1 MKVIFL
7 DIDGVINSERSFLG
21 SMHRLDVVHLDDYMD
36 DESYTQRLARITRDP
51 IACGLINRILKRVNA
66 HIVLSST
73 HRKHFKD
80 EHFKDEATKLKK
92 IQEYLSVLG
101 IDGTRCI
108 GWTPSLRKNR
118 GEEIKHWI
126 YEHPEVTHYVI
137 IDDNSDML
145 PEQLANFVHV
155 DSTVAFSAS
164 DYREACMIL
173 GEPDSSIVFL

>member
-1 MKVIFL
+1 MKVVFF

-21 SMHRLDVVHLDDYMD
+21 GSHRLDVIHVDDYMD
-36 DESYTQRLARITRDP
+36 DESYTQRLARITVDP
-51 IACGLINRILKRVNA
+51 IACGLINRILKRVDA
-66 HIVLSST
+66 HLVLSST

-80 EHFKDEATKLKK
+80 EATKLEK
-92 IQEYLSVLG
+92 IQEYLTVLG
-101 IDGTRCI
+101 IDGQRCI
-108 GWTPSLRKNR
+108 GWTPSLHKKR

-126 YEHPEVTHYVI
+126 YEHPEVTDYVI

-155 DSTVAFSAS
+155 DSAVAFSAG
-164 DYREACMIL
+164 DYREACRIL